1 MRPFIMGIIPG
12 PGKLTCGK
20 SDFLLTEHIGMK
32 TGKQLSEEKIV
43 WLDMEFEFIFALASN
58 KGCFILFPIK
68 AQMY

>member
-1 MRPFIMGIIPG
+1 MGIIPG

-43 WLDMEFEFIFALASN
+43 WLDMEFEIIFA
-58 KGCFILFPIK
+58 
-68 AQMY
+68 